1 MKELSSDN
9 RDVQWGE
16 NLTIMSLK
24 ILGSKTFAEEC
35 DQNSTFGDI
44 SSTIAVQAVLAMAP
58 TLRCYYAHSQ
68 LCWSLMGGAIK
79 GNESHSTFLYCF
91 LGSRA

>member
-1 MKELSSDN
+1 MGGKSHDNGLENSGKEKLLLKSAIKTAKYMYD
-9 RDVQWGE
+9 DV
-16 NLTIMSLK
+16 
-24 ILGSKTFAEEC
+24 
-35 DQNSTFGDI
+35 

-91 LGSRA
+91 LGSRAYNGTHV

>member
-16 NLTIMSLK
+16 NLKIMSLK

-35 DQNSTFGDI
+35 DQNSQVHVSRYI
-44 SSTIAVQAVLAMAP
+44 VHNCSASSSSDGTYPPVL
-58 TLRCYYAHSQ
+58 LCSQ
-68 LCWSLMGGAIK
+68 PIVLVADGGSDK
-79 GNESHSTFLYCF
+79 GK
-91 LGSRA
+91 